1 MAKSIALQNELKD
14 SFKSLNEKK
23 KNLKDIQDEI
33 TRKEQ
38 QAKVSKRDKVYETL
52 EFFLDRFFN
61 GKYQIDKKSFQIK
74 FLGSAVGEKASSI
87 LSDGEKSIVAFCW
100 YLAETHTIVNSENDY
115 NKLFFIIDD
124 PISSMD
130 FHFVYA
136 VAQSI
141 RDIKSYFGFSAHERI
156 WIFTHNNEFSVL

>member
-1 MAKSIALQNELKD
+1 MI
-14 SFKSLNEKK
+14 
-23 KNLKDIQDEI
+23 
-33 TRKEQ
+33 
-38 QAKVSKRDKVYETL
+38 
-52 EFFLDRFFN
+52 
-61 GKYQIDKKSFQIK
+61 
-74 FLGSAVGEKASSI
+74 GEKASSI

-100 YLAETHTIVNSENDY
+100 YLAETHTIINSESDY

-141 RDIKSYFGFSAHERI
+141 RDIKSYFGLSAHERI
-156 WIFTHNNEFSVL
+156 WIFTHNNEFFSIMMRNGILTNAFFMKAWLNNKVQS